1 MECITA
7 TEGHYR
13 KEVAMCKIKETTR
26 SILPIMPA
34 EGWVVV
40 FQDEDGELSET
51 VRTPLFAWALVRVI
65 AKKTAHTQVTGLP
78 MDDEGQ
84 IRESCWSE
92 GFLRYER
99 REITERPQSSGK

>member
-1 MECITA
+1 MVA
-7 TEGHYR
+7 YR
-13 KEVAMCKIKETTR
+13 KEVAMSKIKETKR
-26 SILPIMPA
+26 SIVHIMPA
-34 EGWVVV
+34 EGWVAV

-51 VRTPLFAWALVRVI
+51 VRTPLFAWALVREI
-65 AKKTAHTQVTGLP
+65 AKKTAHTQVTGLH

-99 REITERPQSSGK
+99 IEITERPQSLGK